1 MLGGYKV
8 EYTDERRWSE
18 KGETLSD
25 VSAQKEFGISREDII
40 AAIRADKLQY
50 RESNMH
56 GNPWLRLLRHE
67 VESLVVE
74 IFGDKYLDE
83 KKLKNELAQINK
95 EEKSLKRQ
103 VVLLEKRKTEL
114 LTIIDK

>member
-1 MLGGYKV
+1 M

-50 RESNMH
+50 REANMH

-83 KKLKNELAQINK
+83 KKLKNELTQINK

-103 VVLLEKRKTEL
+103 IVLLEKRKTEL

>member
-1 MLGGYKV
+1 MYI
-8 EYTDERRWSE
+8 DERRWSE

-50 RESNMH
+50 REGNMH

-67 VESLVVE
+67 VEFLVGE
-74 IFGDKYLDE
+74 IFGEKYLEE
-83 KKLKNELAQINK
+83 KKIRNELAQITK
-95 EEKSLKRQ
+95 EEKSFKRQ
-103 VVLLEKRKTEL
+103 IVLLGKRKTKLLEKL
-114 LTIIDK
+114 DK